1 MVLFKTGDRDAFNHI
16 YERHWKELFLCAL
29 KKLGE
34 KEEAEDLIQDLFVS
48 IWLKRNDFEINSSL
62 KAYLFTALK
71 YKIINHFEYKT
82 VRRKHLESLKVELKA
97 FEDAT
102 SNALVAEEVEKSIEV
117 GVNSLSP
124 KVKLVYQLSR
134 EENLSLDEI
143 SEKLAVSKQTVK
155 NQISKALKILKAHL
169 NHGYFWVFIWMI
181 S

>member
-1 MVLFKTGDRDAFNHI
+1 M
-16 YERHWKELFLCAL
+16 FLCAI

-48 IWLKRNDFEINSSL
+48 IWMKRNDFEIKSSL

-71 YKIINHFEYKT
+71 YKIINHFEHKT
-82 VRRKHLESLKVELKA
+82 VRRKHLESLKDELEA
-97 FEDAT
+97 LEDAT
-102 SNALVAEEVEKSIEV
+102 SNALVAEEVEKSIEI
-117 GVNSLSP
+117 GVNKLSP

-143 SEKLAVSKQTVK
+143 AEKLAVSKQTVK

-169 NHGYFWVFIWMI
+169 NHGYFWFLIWMI
-181 S
+181 F